1 MSLRI
6 NNLIGF
12 GGGPKTRTIIL
23 AVSSS
28 ENDYVLYDKLSAAGH
43 NPGSATQGG
52 GKTVIKSVCSNSIF
66 LGSTDTGHAAVR
78 THDGDTYGAGWA
90 EADWQII
97 TEGTDTAT
105 IEGKG
110 GAGGTGS
117 DFTTG
122 SGEEFGGGGGG
133 GAGTQ
138 VGAAGL
144 KGGVGANDG
153 NPGTASAGG
162 TGGTKGGPSAGVDG
176 GSAGGAGGVALEA
189 SSGGPNITLRPA
201 SGATLRIW
209 GGGGGGGGGNAGV
222 VGGTGGGPGLDGG
235 AGSAGGGA
243 NGLAYSTP
251 GAATITETGPGTI
264 DKRGT

>member
-1 MSLRI
+1 MSLRVTSGS
-6 NNLIGF
+6 GF
-12 GGGPKTRTIIL
+12 PRPWRTISL
-23 AVSSS
+23 LVGSS

-43 NPGSATQGG
+43 NPGNATFGG
-52 GKTVIKSVCSNSIF
+52 GRTVIRSVCSNGIF

-97 TEGTDTAT
+97 TEGTNTAT
-105 IEGKG
+105 IQGKG
-110 GAGGTGS
+110 GPGGTGS

-189 SSGGPNITLRPA
+189 SSGGPNITLRPEI
-201 SGATLRIW
+201 GATLRIW
-209 GGGGGGGGGNAGV
+209 GGGGGGGGGFNNT
-222 VGGTGGGPGLDGG
+222 GGTGGGPGLDGN
-235 AGSAGGGA
+235 ADASATNAGGA

-251 GAATITETGPGTI
+251 GSATITETGPGTI
-264 DKRGT
+264 DDRGT

>member
-1 MSLRI
+1 M
-6 NNLIGF
+6 
-12 GGGPKTRTIIL
+12 IL
-23 AVSSS
+23 LSISSS

-43 NPGSATQGG
+43 SPGTATPGSGRTIIRV
-52 GKTVIKSVCSNSIF
+52 TISNSVIV
-66 LGSTDTGHAAVR
+66 GSTSTSTAAFR
-78 THDGDTYGAGWA
+78 THDGDTYGSGWSA
-90 EADWQII
+90 ADCQII
-97 TEGTDTAT
+97 AAGTNTGT
-105 IEGKG
+105 IQGKG
-110 GAGGTGS
+110 GAGGSGS

-162 TGGTKGGPSAGVDG
+162 TGGTKGGPAAGVDG

-189 SSGGPNITLRPA
+189 SSGGPNITLRPEI
-201 SGATLRIW
+201 GATLRVW
-209 GGGGGGGGGNAGV
+209 GGGGGGGGGFDNT
-222 VGGTGGGPGLDGG
+222 GGTGGGPGLDGN
-235 AGSAGGGA
+235 ADASATNAGGA
-243 NGLAYSTP
+243 NGNAYSTP

-264 DKRGT
+264 DDRGT

>member
-97 TEGTDTAT
+97 TEGNDTAT

-110 GAGGTGS
+110 GAGGNGADS
-117 DFTTG
+117 DG
-122 SGEEFGGGGGG
+122 VAGAGGGGGG

-138 VGAAGL
+138 VGAAGP
-144 KGGVGANDG
+144 GQSGGAN
-153 NPGTASAGG
+153 N
-162 TGGTKGGPSAGVDG
+162 
-176 GSAGGAGGVALEA
+176 GSAG
-189 SSGGPNITLRPA
+189 T
-201 SGATLRIW
+201 ATA
-209 GGGGGGGGGNAGV
+209 GGGGGS
-222 VGGTGGGPGLDGG
+222 VGDVLGEPV
-235 AGSAGGGA
+235 
-243 NGLAYSTP
+243 
-251 GAATITETGPGTI
+251 
-264 DKRGT
+264 